1 MTKDLEQRILER
13 GLKLYELTQGE
24 LPSLFNKEYWMAKA
38 LEWCIRHPEFKVE
51 LFRFIDVLPYL
62 TSSDV
67 ITRHFDEYFCGEGRL
82 FPSGLQIGV
91 EAVCHTP
98 LLSRWAAKEVTGNVR
113 TIGRQ
118 FIVGETIDEA
128 LPLIQDIRANGLA
141 LSLDLLGE
149 AVVSEDEGDRFL
161 RHYLQ
166 LLDLLGN
173 AQNTWI
179 PIGNGE
185 KNLDWGRWPKIDV
198 SIKPSAMYSQMS
210 PCAFD
215 HSVARAK
222 DRLRLI
228 LRKAVGLG
236 AHVCLDMEHYD
247 LKNLTLALYQGLL
260 EEPEFNGYPYTGTAI
275 QAYLRDSERD
285 LHAIVDW
292 AKARNHRLKIR
303 LVKGAYWDAETVWAE
318 QRIWPSPVFRSK
330 HETDASF
337 ERLARYL
344 LQNNEWVDLAC
355 ASHNLRS
362 IACVIE
368 SAKDLD
374 VPLDRV
380 EFQVLYGM
388 AEPVR
393 NALRRAGLAVR
404 LYTPIGQMIP
414 GMAYLV
420 RRLLENTSNESFLW
434 QSFGKGEPPE
444 RMLQKPTEKTPQA
457 VNPKESKG
465 PSSKDAD
472 MPFQNEPTW
481 DWSLPEHRT
490 LFRKA
495 LDRIR
500 KKMPYRIPLRID
512 GKGVKTK
519 ETFVSVNPNAPSER
533 IAVSASAE
541 EAHVAKALDA
551 AKHAFLQW
559 KDVGPRDRAGYL
571 RKAAAVAR
579 KMRYDLAALQV
590 YEVGKAWSEADADV
604 CEAID
609 FLEYYSRE
617 MERFSRPRP
626 LMPIAGETSHLHY
639 EPCGVCVVIAPW
651 NFPLAISTGMTSAAL
666 VTGNTVVYK
675 PSSNSVVTGSMLYTL
690 FEEAGIPKGVLNF
703 LPGAGGRTGQLL
715 VSHPDV
721 AIIAF
726 TGSRDVGLGIIEAA
740 AKIREGSDRVK
751 RVVAEMGG
759 KNAVI
764 LDADADLDEAIV
776 DVIRSAF
783 GYQGQKCSACSR
795 LIVLE
800 DNYEKV
806 LDRLKAAVL
815 SIEVGN
821 PEDPKNFMGALIDRV
836 AMEKVLHYIEIGKH
850 EGRLFISRT
859 EPSAEGFFVPPTVF
873 VEVRADHRIAQEEI
887 FGPVLSVIKVKD
899 FDEALRV
906 ANSTPYALTGGLF
919 SRSPANIARASR
931 EFRVG
936 NLYINRGCTGAI
948 VGRHPFGG
956 FKMSG
961 VGSKTGGPD
970 YLLQFMVPRNVV
982 ENTMRRG
989 FAPGVEQR

>member
-1 MTKDLEQRILER
+1 MKQDLERRVQER
-13 GLKLYELTQGE
+13 GLHLFELTRGE
-24 LPSLFNKEYWMAKA
+24 LPSLFNKEYWMAKT
-38 LEWCIRHPEFKVE
+38 LEWCIKHPEFKVE
-51 LFRFIDVLPYL
+51 LFRFIDVLPCL
-62 TSSDV
+62 TSSDA

-82 FPSGLQIGV
+82 FPSRLQIGV

-98 LLSRWAAKEVTGNVR
+98 FLSRWAAKEVSANV
-113 TIGRQ
+113 TTMGRQ
-118 FIVGETIDEA
+118 FIAGETLDEA
-128 LPLIQDIRANGLA
+128 LPVIRDIRSSGLA

-149 AVVSEDEGDRFL
+149 AVVSEEEGDRFL
-161 RHYLQ
+161 QQYLA
-166 LLDLLGN
+166 LLDLLGD
-173 AQNTWI
+173 AQTAWT
-179 PIGNGE
+179 PIGNGD
-185 KNLDWGRWPKIDV
+185 KDLDWGLRPKIDV

-215 HSVARAK
+215 HSVERAR
-222 DRLRLI
+222 DRLRSI

-260 EEPEFNGYPYTGTAI
+260 EEPEFNGYPHTGTVI
-275 QAYLRDSERD
+275 QAYLRDSDRD

-292 AKARNHRLKIR
+292 AKSRNHRLKIR
-303 LVKGAYWDAETVWAE
+303 LVKGAYWDAETIWAE
-318 QRIWPSPVFRSK
+318 QRNWPSPVFRSK

-337 ERLARYL
+337 EKLARYL
-344 LQNNEWVDLAC
+344 LQNSEWVDLAC

-362 IACVIE
+362 IAYVIE

-393 NALRRAGLAVR
+393 NALRRAGLGVR
-404 LYTPIGQMIP
+404 LYTPIGEMIP

-420 RRLLENTSNESFLW
+420 RRLLENTANESFLW
-434 QSFGKGEPPE
+434 QSFGKGEQPA
-444 RMLQKPTEKTPQA
+444 RMLQKPGEKNQEA
-457 VNPKESKG
+457 VNPKESREV
-465 PSSKDAD
+465 SSMDAD
-472 MPFQNEPTW
+472 TPFQNEPNR

-500 KKMPYRIPLRID
+500 KKMPYQIPLRID
-512 GKGVKTK
+512 GKAAKTEK
-519 ETFVSVNPNAPSER
+519 TFVSVNPNAPDER
-533 IAVSASAE
+533 VAVSASAA

-551 AKHAFLQW
+551 AKHAFAQW
-559 KDVGPRDRAGYL
+559 KDMDPRDRAGYL

-617 MERFSRPRP
+617 MERLSRPRP
-626 LMPIAGETSHLHY
+626 MMPVGGETSHLFY

-703 LPGAGGRTGQLL
+703 LPGAGGRIGHQL

-726 TGSRDVGLGIIEAA
+726 TGSRAVGLGIIEAA
-740 AKIREGSDRVK
+740 ARVPEGSDRVK
-751 RVVAEMGG
+751 RVVVEMGG
-759 KNAVI
+759 KNAII

-776 DVIRSAF
+776 HVIRSAF

-806 LDRLKAAVL
+806 LDRLKAALL

-821 PEDPKNFMGALIDRV
+821 TEDPKNFMGALIDRA
-836 AMEKVLHYIEIGKH
+836 AMEKVFHYIEIGKQ

-859 EPSAEGFFVPPTVF
+859 EPSAQGYFVPPTIF
-873 VEVRADHRIAQEEI
+873 VDVRADHRIAQEEI
-887 FGPVLSVIKVKD
+887 FGPVLSVIRVKD

-906 ANSTPYALTGGLF
+906 ANGTPYALTGGLF

-961 VGSKTGGPD
+961 IGSKAGGPD
-970 YLLQFMVPRNVV
+970 YLPQFMVSRNVV

-989 FAPGVEQR
+989 FAPGVE

>member
-1 MTKDLEQRILER
+1 MTQDLERRVLER
-13 GLKLYELTQGE
+13 GLHLFELTQGE
-24 LPSLFNKEYWMAKA
+24 LPSLFKKEYWMAKA
-38 LEWCIRHPEFKVE
+38 LEWCIKHPEFKVE

-62 TSSDV
+62 TSSEAV
-67 ITRHFDEYFCGEGRL
+67 TRHFDEYFCGEGRL
-82 FPSGLQIGV
+82 FRSGLQIGV
-91 EAVCHTP
+91 DAVCHTP
-98 LLSRWAAKEVTGNVR
+98 FLSRLAAREFSDNVK
-113 TIGRQ
+113 TMGHQ
-118 FIVGETIDEA
+118 FIAGETIAEA
-128 LPLIQDIRANGLA
+128 ISGIQDIRLSGLA

-149 AVVSEDEGDRFL
+149 AVLSEDEGDTFFQ
-161 RHYLQ
+161 HYLA
-166 LLDLLGN
+166 LLDCLGD
-173 AQNTWI
+173 AQKAWI
-179 PIGNGE
+179 PIGGGE
-185 KNLDWGRWPKIDV
+185 KDLDWGLWPKIDV

-215 HSVARAK
+215 HSVARAR
-222 DRLRLI
+222 DRLRSI

-260 EEPEFNGYPYTGTAI
+260 EEPEFNGYPHTGTVI

-292 AKARNHRLKIR
+292 AKTRSQRVKIR
-303 LVKGAYWDAETVWAE
+303 LVKGAYWDAETVWAA
-318 QRIWPSPVFRSK
+318 QRSWPSPVFRSK

-337 ERLARYL
+337 EKLARTL
-344 LQNNEWVDLAC
+344 LQNSEWVDLAC

-362 IACVIE
+362 IAYVIE
-368 SAKDLD
+368 SAKDMG
-374 VPLDRV
+374 VPLERV

-393 NALRRAGLAVR
+393 NALRRAGLVVR
-404 LYTPIGQMIP
+404 LYTPIGEMIP

-420 RRLLENTSNESFLW
+420 RRLLENTANESFLW
-434 QSFGKGEPPE
+434 QSFGMGESPE
-444 RMLQKPTEKTPQA
+444 RMLQKPAERKA
-457 VNPKESKG
+457 EALNPKEPQELSTMY
-465 PSSKDAD
+465 AD
-472 MPFQNEPTW
+472 MPFQNEPNW

-500 KKMPYRIPLRID
+500 KKMPYRILLRID
-512 GKGVKTK
+512 GKGARTE
-519 ETFVSVNPNAPSER
+519 ETFVSVNPNLPDER
-533 IAVSASAE
+533 IAVSATAS
-541 EAHVAKALDA
+541 EAHAAKAIDA
-551 AKHAFLQW
+551 AKRAFPHW
-559 KDVGPRDRAGYL
+559 KGVDPRDRAGYL
-571 RKAAAVAR
+571 RKAAAAAR

-609 FLEYYSRE
+609 FLEYYGRE
-617 MERFSRPRP
+617 MERLSRPRP
-626 LMPIAGETSHLHY
+626 MMEVAGETSHLLY
-639 EPCGVCVVIAPW
+639 EPCGVCAVIAPW

-675 PSSNSVVTGSMLYTL
+675 PSSNSVVTGSMLCTL
-690 FEEAGIPKGVLNF
+690 FEAAGLPKGVLNF
-703 LPGAGGRTGQLL
+703 LPGAGGRIGEQL

-740 AKIREGSDRVK
+740 ARVPEGSDRVK
-751 RVVAEMGG
+751 KVVAEMGG
-759 KNAVI
+759 KNAII

-776 DVIRSAF
+776 HVVRSAF

-800 DNYEKV
+800 DNFEKV
-806 LDRLKAAVL
+806 LDRLKAALL

-821 PEDPKNFMGALIDRV
+821 TEDPKNFMGALIDRA
-836 AMEKVLHYIEIGKH
+836 AMEKVLRYIEIGKQ
-850 EGRLFISRT
+850 EGRLLISRT
-859 EPSAEGFFVPPTVF
+859 EPSANGYFVPPTVF
-873 VEVRADHRIAQEEI
+873 VDVRADHRIAQEEI

-906 ANSTPYALTGGLF
+906 ANRSPYALTGGLF
-919 SRSPANIARASR
+919 SRSPDNIARASR
-931 EFRVG
+931 EFQVG

-961 VGSKTGGPD
+961 IGSKAGGPD
-970 YLLQFMVPRNVV
+970 YLPQFMVARNVV

-989 FAPGVEQR
+989 FAPDAQ

>member
-1 MTKDLEQRILER
+1 MTGDLEHRVLER
-13 GLKLYELTQGE
+13 GLHLYELTQGE
-24 LPSLFNKEYWMAKA
+24 LPSLFNKEYWTAKA
-38 LEWCIRHPEFKVE
+38 LEWCIKHPEFKVE

-62 TSSDV
+62 TTSDA
-67 ITRHFDEYFCGEGRL
+67 ITRHFDEYFCGEGKL
-82 FPSGLQIGV
+82 LPSGLQIGLD
-91 EAVCHTP
+91 AVCLTP
-98 LLSRWAAKEVTGNVR
+98 FLSGLAAREVSANVS
-113 TIGRQ
+113 TMGRQ
-118 FIVGETIDEA
+118 FIASETIEKI
-128 LPLIQDIRANGLA
+128 LPLIQEIRANGLA

-149 AVVSEDEGDRFL
+149 AVVSEEEAERFFQ
-161 RHYLQ
+161 HYLQ
-166 LLDLLGN
+166 LFDLLGDTQK
-173 AQNTWI
+173 AWT
-179 PIGNGE
+179 PIGNE
-185 KNLDWGRWPKIDV
+185 ENDLDWGRWPKIDV

-210 PCAFD
+210 PCAFN

-222 DRLRLI
+222 DRLRFI

-247 LKNLTLALYQGLL
+247 LKNLTIALYQSLL
-260 EEPEFNGYPYTGTAI
+260 EEPEFNGYPHTGLAI
-275 QAYLRDSERD
+275 QAYLRDSDRD
-285 LHAIVDW
+285 LHEIVDW
-292 AKARNHRLKIR
+292 AKARNQRLKIR
-303 LVKGAYWDAETVWAE
+303 LVKGAYWDAETVWAA
-318 QRIWPSPVFRSK
+318 QRSWPSPVFPSK
-330 HETDASF
+330 HETDANF
-337 ERLARYL
+337 EKLLHTL
-344 LQNNEWVDLAC
+344 LQNSEWVDLAC

-362 IACVIE
+362 IAYVIE

-393 NALRRAGLAVR
+393 NALRRSGLAVR
-404 LYTPIGQMIP
+404 LYTPIGEMIP

-420 RRLLENTSNESFLW
+420 RRLLENTANESFLW

-444 RMLQKPTEKTPQA
+444 RMLESPMAENREAVTPKSAQ
-457 VNPKESKG
+457 E
-465 PSSKDAD
+465 PSSMDAD
-472 MPFQNEPTW
+472 IPFQNEPHW
-481 DWSLPEHRT
+481 DWSLPERRNH
-490 LFRKA
+490 FGKA

-500 KKMPYRIPLRID
+500 KKMPYPISIRIEGKRI
-512 GKGVKTK
+512 KTK
-519 ETFVSVNPNAPSER
+519 ETFISVNPNAPDEQ
-533 IAVSASAE
+533 IAVSASASE
-541 EAHVAKALDA
+541 EHVAKALDA
-551 AKHAFLQW
+551 AKQAFLHW
-559 KDVGPRDRAGYL
+559 KDVDPRDRAHFL

-579 KMRYDLAALQV
+579 KRRYDLAALQV

-617 MERFSRPRP
+617 MVRLSIPRS
-626 LMPIAGETSHLHY
+626 MMTVGGETSHLFY

-675 PSSNSVVTGSMLYTL
+675 PSSNSVATGAMLYTL

-703 LPGAGGRTGQLL
+703 LPGPGGRIGQQL

-726 TGSRDVGLGIIEAA
+726 TGSREVGLGIIEAA
-740 AKIREGSDRVK
+740 ARIRDGSDRVK

-759 KNAVI
+759 KNAII

-776 DVIRSAF
+776 HVIRSAF

-806 LDRLKAAVL
+806 LDRLKAAIL
-815 SIEVGN
+815 SIQVGN
-821 PEDPKNFMGALIDRV
+821 TEDPKNFMGALIDRA
-836 AMEKVLHYIEIGKH
+836 AMEKVLHYIEIGKQ
-850 EGRLFISRT
+850 EGCLLISRT
-859 EPSAEGFFVPPTVF
+859 EPAAQGYFVPPTVF
-873 VEVRADHRIAQEEI
+873 VDVRPDHRIAQEEI

-899 FDEALRV
+899 YDEALQV
-906 ANSTPYALTGGLF
+906 ANGTPYALTGGLF

-931 EFRVG
+931 EFHVG

-961 VGSKTGGPD
+961 IGSKAGGPD
-970 YLLQFMVPRNVV
+970 YLPQFMVPRNVV

-989 FAPGVEQR
+989 FAPEMK